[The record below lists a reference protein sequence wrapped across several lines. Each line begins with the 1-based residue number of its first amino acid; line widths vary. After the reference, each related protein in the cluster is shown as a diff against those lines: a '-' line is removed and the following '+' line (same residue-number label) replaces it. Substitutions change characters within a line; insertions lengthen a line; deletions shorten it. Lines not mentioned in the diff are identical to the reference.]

1 MMAWFE
7 PEPSSWCAQRAF
19 TASAPRPHEHNSLP
33 DPADLHIDLFISHPP
48 YIGEVETH
56 VQPQLAA
63 FSALP
68 GAGGEQGLGSDRAGS
83 CSGNSKSLGKH
94 LGSISEVWAAHPE
107 PARSSVPGQPCPA
120 LFDLC

>member
-1 MMAWFE
+1 MWKAPWDRKKNLQTPRSGVMAWFE

-56 VQPQLAA
+56 VQP
-63 FSALP
+63 
-68 GAGGEQGLGSDRAGS
+68 
-83 CSGNSKSLGKH
+83 
-94 LGSISEVWAAHPE
+94 
-107 PARSSVPGQPCPA
+107 
-120 LFDLC
+120 